1 MTAKR
6 WMIYG
11 ANGYTGRRIA
21 HQAASS
27 GLKPVLAGRDEARIQ
42 SLATEL
48 GCESRVF
55 SLAAPTAITEHLRG
69 VAAVLHC
76 AGPFSVTARP
86 MLEACL
92 TAGVHYLDIT
102 GEIDVIELAARFH
115 QRAEAAGVCLMPA
128 VGMDVVPSD
137 CLAAQLAAMLPEA
150 VKLELAFTGMQSISH
165 GTAATIWENVG
176 RGGRVRRGGQII
188 RVPVAWKVQ
197 SIPFFGGPKWG
208 MTIPWGDVSSA
219 FHTTGVPDIEVYTAV
234 PRGQLRVIR
243 AFRGLASL
251 ASLKPIQAAGRWW
264 IDRQVRGPGAD
275 ELRQGRTEFWGR
287 VTDGAGRSVEATLE
301 TPNGYTLTVQ
311 ASLAILHQVLA
322 GNVRPGFATPARA
335 LGGGF
340 IESLPD
346 IVFRRPGT
354 ARG

>member
-1 MTAKR
+1 MGTKTFDK

-21 HQAASS
+21 RQAVSN
-27 GLKPVLAGRDEARIQ
+27 GLQPVLAGRDEGRVQ

-55 SLAAPTAITEHLRG
+55 SLAAPTAVAEHLRG

-102 GEIDVIELAARFH
+102 GEIDVIELAAQHH
-115 QRAEAAGVCLMPA
+115 QRAVAAGICLMPA

-137 CLAAQLAAMLPEA
+137 CLAAQLAQLLPGA
-150 VKLELAFTGMQSISH
+150 VKLALAFTGLQSISH

-176 RGGRVRRGGQII
+176 QGGRIRRGGQIV
-188 RVPVAWKVQ
+188 RVPVAWKIQ
-197 SIPFFGGPKWG
+197 SIPFSSGPKWA

-219 FHTTGVPDIEVYTAV
+219 FHTTGIPDIEVYAAV
-234 PRGQLRVIR
+234 PRGQLGVIR

-251 ASLKPIQAAGRWW
+251 AGLRPIQAAGRWW
-264 IDRQVRGPGAD
+264 IDRRIRGPGAD

-301 TPNGYTLTVQ
+301 TPNGYALTVQ
-311 ASLAILHQVLA
+311 ASLAVLHQVLA
-322 GNVRPGFATPARA
+322 GNVVPGFSTPARA

-340 IESLPD
+340 IETLPE
-346 IVFRRPGT
+346 VAFRR
-354 ARG
+354 R